1 VYVLVQETHQE
12 SNQDEI
18 SGPISRPDQGDPDN
32 QAFDCPECGKS
43 FGAQK
48 SVEAHMLRSHRI
60 KPSSLGGKAAKG
72 SPSEN
77 VGEEELATAFK
88 KEAQVANN
96 AVLAARG
103 KQRLRN
109 LDPNSYKELYGIPP
123 GQSEVGPASKLI
135 DLEIIRQ
142 LRDMRQEEPS
152 HQNNGDSNE
161 TAVLKREVSDLKEAL
176 RMKDLQSLRDEN
188 AKINEELKEIRSEMR
203 SLPNSSSDL
212 AALVKS
218 TENIIIKAV
227 ESEGPIRRY
236 LTPDGI
242 TIQKP
247 SDAPKLQT
255 QIETR
260 SGVLEELRRHNLV
273 TRIVDVKGGA

>member
-1 VYVLVQETHQE
+1 MKVEE
-12 SNQDEI
+12 SGQSESGQSESGQSHESPLSEPELI
-18 SGPISRPDQGDPDN
+18 SEDFSCDICD
-32 QAFDCPECGKS
+32 KS
-43 FGAQK
+43 FGTENSLKAHRLRAHRK
-48 SVEAHMLRSHRI
+48 SANWSNED
-60 KPSSLGGKAAKG
+60 KAAK
-72 SPSEN
+72 PSDANDEQ
-77 VGEEELATAFK
+77 EIADDFRRQSRTASQALSLARN
-88 KEAQVANN
+88 QS
-96 AVLAARG
+96 
-103 KQRLRN
+103 RLKNTNPHMFR
-109 LDPNSYKELYGIPP
+109 ELYGHEEDGSPTRAI
-123 GQSEVGPASKLI
+123 V
-135 DLEIIRQ
+135 DLEVAKT
-142 LRDMRQEEPS
+142 LRAMRQEEPS
-152 HQNNGDSNE
+152 HQNNGDSTSE
-161 TAVLKREVSDLKEAL
+161 TALLKKEVTDLKEAL
-176 RMKDLQSLRDEN
+176 RQKDLQSLRDEN

-203 SLPNSSSDL
+203 SLPNSGSDL

-273 TRIVDVKGGA
+273 TRIVDVQKGGA